1 MSIQKIFALLL
12 TVAMI
17 ATSLASC
24 GLFSKTEN
32 TTPAETTAAQTT
44 PAETTA
50 PAEITTPAET
60 TLPTET
66 TPEETTT
73 APEDEVPPEP
83 VIVTPTS
90 ISIEAGN
97 SAIENFAVAELKW
110 YLAAKNR
117 PVSDD
122 GYPIVF
128 SIDPVLL
135 AADSYMIEVADDCLC
150 ITGGNERGFAYGFY
164 TFLENYIGVHFY
176 AADTVVVDDK
186 ELVFV
191 GGELFTP
198 AMQILRN
205 PWYPIE
211 VLPEKDGGN
220 ESGKRMS
227 KTLTLG
233 TITGNGGVA
242 QPCLTDPENLPRA
255 IKYVSDFLAAT
266 PGLETLAFA
275 PNDASDYYC
284 QCPNCARIDK
294 EEGSHAGTYIRFINA
309 LIEAVAADY
318 PTVQF
323 EINIRTYLQNAP
335 AITKPTKGVSVRIST
350 AGCHANHPITNAAC
364 PECVAF
370 TQGLKTWGE
379 LCDSVN
385 LEYVLTSTTNYIP
398 TFANLGTLQEN
409 MRFFAE
415 SGTKS
420 IYCSGNFACPS
431 GEFGELR
438 VYLISKLLLDPMMS
452 EETYYAYMDEFLAAY
467 YGDGWEYIRKYIDKT
482 TELAADGQQTAIGN
496 PFDAITQEEYLANE
510 ETFDEWWNKAEELA
524 GDRIE
529 FVKRARYQWRYIKL
543 CLHPNAEDAQALIA
557 DVSKAD
563 AKVAWREKQWNVDSA
578 SDLSLAPTEWKYKS

>member
-12 TVAMI
+12 AVAML
-17 ATSLASC
+17 TMPLASC
-24 GLFSKTEN
+24 NLFQKAEN
-32 TTPAETTAAQTT
+32 TTPAQTTPTETTPAQTT

-50 PAEITTPAET
+50 T
-60 TLPTET
+60 T
-66 TPEETTT
+66 TPEDTTS
-73 APEDEVPPEP
+73 EDEPIIPPEP
-83 VIVTPTS
+83 IVVKPTS
-90 ISIEAGN
+90 VSIVAGN

-110 YLAAKNR
+110 YLAAKNI

-128 SIDPVLL
+128 SISSDM
-135 AADSYMIEVADDCLC
+135 AADSYLIEVTNECLS
-150 ITGGNERGFAYGFY
+150 IVGGNARGFAYGFY

-186 ELVFV
+186 EVVFT
-191 GGELFTP
+191 GCDSFTP
-198 AMQILRN
+198 TMQILRN

-211 VLPEKDGGN
+211 SLPEKDGGN
-220 ESGKRMS
+220 ASGTRMS

-233 TITGNGGVA
+233 TITSNGGVA
-242 QPCLTDPENLPRA
+242 QPCLTDPENLPKA
-255 IKYVSDFLAAT
+255 IKYVSDFLAST
-266 PGLETLAFA
+266 PGLETLSFA
-275 PNDASDYYC
+275 PVDGSDYYC

-309 LIEAVAADY
+309 ILDAVKADY

-323 EINIRTYLQNAP
+323 EINIRTYLQTAP
-335 AITKPTKGVSVRIST
+335 AITKPTEGVSVRIST
-350 AGCHANHPITNAAC
+350 AGCHATHPITDASC

-385 LEYVLTSTTNYIP
+385 LEYVLTSTVDYIP
-398 TFANLGTLQEN
+398 TFANLGTLREN

-415 SGTKS
+415 SGIQS

-438 VYLISKLLLDPMMS
+438 VYLMSKLLVDPFMS
-452 EETYYAYMDEFLAAY
+452 EEQFNTYMNDFLKSF
-467 YGDGWEYIRKYIDKT
+467 YGEGWENIRKFIDKT
-482 TELAADGQQTAIGN
+482 TELAADGKQTAQDG
-496 PFDAITQEEYLANE
+496 PFAGITEEEYLENE
-510 ETFDEWWNKAEELA
+510 ETFDAWWDAAEAAA
-524 GDRIE
+524 GERID

-557 DVSKAD
+557 DVGNAN
-563 AKVAWREKQWNVDSA
+563 AKVSWREKQWNVDES
-578 SDLSLAPTEWKYKS
+578 SDLSKAPTEWKYKS

>member
-17 ATSLASC
+17 ATALASC
-24 GLFSKTEN
+24 NLFSKTEN
-32 TTPAETTAAQTT
+32 TTPAETTAAPTT
-44 PAETTA
+44 PTETTA
-50 PAEITTPAET
+50 PAET
-60 TLPTET
+60 T

-73 APEDEVPPEP
+73 APEDQVPPEP

-110 YLAAKNR
+110 YLAAKNM

-128 SIDPVLL
+128 CIDPNF
-135 AADSYMIEVADDCLC
+135 AEDSYVISVYEDALY
-150 ITGGNERGFAYGFY
+150 IIAGNERGFAYGFY

-220 ESGKRMS
+220 ASGKRMS

-233 TITGNGGVA
+233 TITGNGGIA

-266 PGLETLAFA
+266 PGLETLSFA
-275 PNDASDYYC
+275 PVDGSDYYC
-284 QCPNCARIDK
+284 QCPNCVRIDK
-294 EEGSHAGTYIRFINA
+294 EEGSHAGTYIRFIKA

-350 AGCHANHPITNAAC
+350 AGCHANHPITNTAC

-415 SGTKS
+415 SGIKS

-438 VYLISKLLLDPMMS
+438 VYLISKLLVDPMMS
-452 EETYYAYMDEFLAAY
+452 KETYYAYMDEFLAAF
-467 YGDGWEYIRKYIDKT
+467 YGDGWEYIRKFIDKT
-482 TELAADGQQTAIGN
+482 TELAADGSQTAADG
-496 PFDAITQEEYLANE
+496 PFAAITQEEYLANE
-510 ETFDEWWNKAEELA
+510 ATFDEWWNKAEELA

-557 DVSKAD
+557 DVSRAD